1 MPCLVMSDSLT
12 LHGPYIAQ
20 EAPLPWGFSRQEYWS
35 GLPCPPPGDLFNPG
49 IKLRSP
55 TLQANSLL
63 DEPPGKSKNTRVSS
77 LPLLPNPRIELV
89 SPALQADSLPAELVT
104 FITIR
109 QLFPFLKNMLHKK
122 IDTWIIKGARRN
134 LTGLQ
139 ELPKKQFLYHSL
151 ITVVSSTK
159 QSE

>member
-12 LHGPYIAQ
+12 LHGPYVAQ
-20 EAPLPWGFSRQEYWS
+20 EAPLPWVFSRQEYQS
-35 GLPCPPPGDLFNPG
+35 KVFLPRILAR
-49 IKLRSP
+49 KLRSP
-55 TLQANSLL
+55 TLQANSLPA
-63 DEPPGKSKNTRVSS
+63 EPPGKSKNTRVSS

-109 QLFPFLKNMLHKK
+109 QLFPFFKNMLHKK
-122 IDTWIIKGARRN
+122 IDKWIIKRARRN

-151 ITVVSSTK
+151 ISVVSSTK
-159 QSE
+159 QF